1 MSDAAPL
8 LADDTN
14 ALPDERSR
22 VSYALGMMVGQTW
35 KSHGATDLDYDL
47 VMQGIK
53 DVQAGNS
60 PLMSVSQMRT
70 TLGQYQQELAKQ
82 QEEKR
87 EELAAKNLQIADA
100 FMAKNKNEKG
110 VITMP
115 DGLQY
120 KIIADGSGPTPANG
134 DTVTV
139 SYEGTLTDGTQFDSS
154 DKASF
159 QLTGIIPGWREAL
172 LHMKVGSEWQ
182 LFIAPDLAY
191 GPYGRP
197 PQIEPNS
204 VLIFKIRLLSIE
216 HPKPVTSDIIKVPSA
231 EEMKR
236 GAKVEIIKPED
247 AQKMQEQSQAK

>member
-1 MSDAAPL
+1 MLAAPM
-8 LADDTN
+8 LAQDTN
-14 ALPDERSR
+14 SLPDERSR
-22 VSYALGMMVGQTW
+22 VSYALGMMVGQSW
-35 KSHGATDLDYDL
+35 KAHGATDLDYDL

-53 DVQAGNS
+53 DTQSGNT
-60 PLMSVSQMRT
+60 PLMTVSQMRM

-87 EELAAKNLQIADA
+87 EELAAKNLNIADA
-100 FMAKNKNEKG
+100 FMAKNKTQNG

-120 KIIADGSGPTPANG
+120 KIIKEGTGPSPSNG

-139 SYEGTLTDGTQFDSS
+139 SYVGTLTDGTQFDSS

-159 QLTGIIPGWREAL
+159 QLTSIIPGWREAL
-172 LHMKVGSEWQ
+172 THMNVGAQWQ
-182 LFIAPDLAY
+182 LFIPPDLAY

-204 VLIFKIRLLSIE
+204 VLIFKVHLLSIE
-216 HPKPVTSDIIKVPSA
+216 HPKPITSDIIKVPSA
-231 EEMKR
+231 EEMKQ
-236 GAKVEIIKPED
+236 GAKIEIIKPED
-247 AQKMQEQSQAK
+247 AQKAQEQSQGK